1 MKKLQKGQT
10 MIEAIVAL
18 MTILLIITAIAVVI
32 TNGLYNSQFIKNQNE
47 ANKYAQQGMELVRN
61 IQQNDLEEFSQPNFQ
76 NTTLCIDENTQ
87 TLIDDSQICAGINT
101 GKYYNRTITFSQ
113 GAEPCVGI
121 EPTGTAL
128 AVSET
133 KVTVTVAWSSSKCDK
148 TNTFCH
154 KSVLQACLPD
164 KLSGSN
170 I

>member
-1 MKKLQKGQT
+1 

-18 MTILLIITAIAVVI
+18 MTILIIITAIAVVI
-32 TNGLYNSQFIKNQNE
+32 TNGLYNAQFIKNQNE

-61 IQQNDLEEFSQPNFQ
+61 IQQNDLAEFGDTDYQ
-76 NTTLCIDENTQ
+76 NTTLCIDEATS
-87 TLIDDSQICAGINT
+87 TLTSDTIKCSGINT

-113 GAEPCVGI
+113 GAEPCLGI
-121 EPTGTAL
+121 GPTGTAL
-128 AVSET
+128 PVTET

-154 KSVLQACLPD
+154 KSILQACLPN
-164 KLSGSN
+164 KVSGSN